1 MNQSFMKEKPVFPTA
16 DKHGTSYGNFH
27 ACKFLIQHY

>member
-1 MNQSFMKEKPVFPTA
+1 MNQSFMKEKPVFPLL
-16 DKHGTSYGNFH
+16 TSMALPDGNFH

>member
-1 MNQSFMKEKPVFPTA
+1 MNQSFMKEKPFSTA